1 MPIIQTRLTQSDSS
15 SPEDTTL
22 YVYNM
27 SLFLV
32 TCLLNRCQR
41 ASSAGCLQSRSETWP
56 HHEARSFPFP
66 TTQMPLTIRSEI
78 KEQGDSQ
85 DCWHNVEHC
94 VTWILTIIRSDMK
107 EQEEVLTQCPAR
119 SYQNLSSNEIWENT
133 TDRLRVEWSG
143 EPIHLVMWIS
153 YYSGHKAIRTVAY
166 AVVPSSTRRLFESVL
181 TLGCTDSTVKLTRWG
196 PMEP

>member
-1 MPIIQTRLTQSDSS
+1 MPIIQTSLTQSDSA

-27 SLFLV
+27 SIFLV

-41 ASSAGCLQSRSETWP
+41 ASSAGCLQSRSEAWP

-66 TTQMPLTIRSEI
+66 TTQMPLAIRSEI

-94 VTWILTIIRSDMK
+94 HLNLDDNQIGHEGAGRS
-107 EQEEVLTQCPAR
+107 
-119 SYQNLSSNEIWENT
+119 
-133 TDRLRVEWSG
+133 TD
-143 EPIHLVMWIS
+143 
-153 YYSGHKAIRTVAY
+153 T
-166 AVVPSSTRRLFESVL
+166 VPSAVLPESFFERDLSEHNRQTQSRMEWGTNSPRDVNFILQWSLYRGGKNGTSLKFFLFKNNKNCCVCS
-181 TLGCTDSTVKLTRWG
+181 GSF
-196 PMEP
+196 